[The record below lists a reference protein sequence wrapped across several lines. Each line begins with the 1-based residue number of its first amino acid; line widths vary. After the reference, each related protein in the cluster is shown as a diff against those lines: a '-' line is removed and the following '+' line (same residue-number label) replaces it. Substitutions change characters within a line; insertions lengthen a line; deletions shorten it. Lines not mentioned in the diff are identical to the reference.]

1 MVLAVEYPMNQCPP
15 VYQRFSLWGDDLTIL
30 SGPEPDGS
38 DCAVYYGALHTLDS
52 SGATLPAKHEDLLA
66 TGAAGYAAISLAGGT
81 INRVNTGG
89 QLTSQEYRTWGN
101 ERLVI
106 FRERLRRLGRK
117 NRVRS
122 QELFSK

>member
-1 MVLAVEYPMNQCPP
+1 MDQFPP
-15 VYQRFSLWGDDLTIL
+15 VYQRFSLWGDSLTIL
-30 SGPEPDGS
+30 SGPEPEGS
-38 DCAVYYGALHTLDS
+38 DCAVYYGALHTLDASGS
-52 SGATLPAKHEDLLA
+52 SLPAKYEDLLA

-89 QLTSQEYRTWGN
+89 RQASQDYRAWGN

-106 FRERLRRLGRK
+106 FRERLKRLGRT
-117 NRVRS
+117 NRVIS